1 MSKVGGKAFDFKLFT
16 KVMAY
21 ARPYRGLFWG
31 SVVLTVMA
39 SESCSEM
46 AVTV

>member
-21 ARPYRGLFWG
+21 APATDAPGLLGLLEALDLLGG
-31 SVVLTVMA
+31 S
-39 SESCSEM
+39 CR
-46 AVTV
+46 